1 MIKGRKQ
8 NTAKRKVASKET
20 SLELVS
26 SNFDEATKEGKRVVE
41 EKSAPNTQVKKIR
54 LTGYVEPEI
63 YKRIVN
69 GMLEERMKKR
79 AEGQEGIQGK
89 SDLSFVVSEAM
100 GEWLEKRKY

>member
-26 SNFDEATKEGKRVVE
+26 SNFAEASKEGKRVVKE
-41 EKSAPNTQVKKIR
+41 NVETKTQIKKIR
-54 LTGYVEPEI
+54 LTGYVEPDI

-79 AEGQEGIQGK
+79 EEGVEGIQGK

-100 GEWLEKRKY
+100 KEWLEKRKY

>member
-1 MIKGRKQ
+1 MNKGRKQ
-8 NTAKRKVASKET
+8 HSTKRKVASKET
-20 SLELVS
+20 SLQLVS
-26 SNFDEATKEGKRVVE
+26 SKVDEAIKVGKRVVE
-41 EKSAPNTQVKKIR
+41 EKVAPKSQVKKIR
-54 LTGYVEPEI
+54 LTGYVEPDI

-79 AEGQEGIQGK
+79 EEGQEGIQGK